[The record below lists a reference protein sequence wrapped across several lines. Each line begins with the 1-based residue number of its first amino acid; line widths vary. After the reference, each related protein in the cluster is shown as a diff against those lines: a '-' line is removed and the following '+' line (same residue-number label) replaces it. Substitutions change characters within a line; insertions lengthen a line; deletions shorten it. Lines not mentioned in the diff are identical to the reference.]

1 MKPCDHPPKDGDHP
15 QDQKGCL
22 FCGKFFPKIRKH
34 QKVCLDSI
42 CQKKRKRSQERRWI
56 ENYREETGK
65 SYFQGD
71 TDRVREWRKK
81 NPEYQRRWR
90 AKKRREIHNA
100 VLPVNPIQSLR
111 LHLRGFAPFDEIQT
125 LTVRL
130 TRSGSDFWVDG
141 GGMQD
146 TNAGSQKTFL

>member
-1 MKPCDHPPKDGDHP
+1 MNTCDHPPEDGDPP
-15 QDQKGCL
+15 QLQKGCL
-22 FCGKFFPKIRKH
+22 FCGKFFPKIRRH
-34 QKVCLDSI
+34 QKVCLDPV

-56 ENYREETGK
+56 ENYRKEEGL

-71 TDRVREWRKK
+71 YDRVREWRKK

-100 VLPVNPIQSLR
+100 VGPANPIQSLR
-111 LHLRGFAPFDEIQT
+111 LHLRFPVPLCEIQT

-130 TRSGSDFWVDG
+130 IRSGTDFWVNG

-146 TNAGSQKTFL
+146 TNADGQAAPP